1 MCGRQHR
8 KQDIKCV
15 TKHTNTMTILT
26 VRKHPQEGNS
36 TSSNRIGRRLAILA
50 FPSDFD
56 IIMTII
62 LVGLTS
68 SKAENRAELTNTY
81 EHNDD
86 FGDGAELSA
95 SGLLGVIKPDW
106 LTVDWL

>member
-1 MCGRQHR
+1 LSRTDETYELHDDFEGAKASLRRQF
-8 KQDIKCV
+8 DVIE
-15 TKHTNTMTILT
+15 
-26 VRKHPQEGNS
+26 PDWS
-36 TSSNRIGRRLAILA
+36 TFSMAILA